1 MKYIIPYSLFE
12 NNNENNN
19 ENNDID
25 WSKLNREDKKGKLL
39 HLYSSIPIQ
48 KEKAEIVIKSIV
60 KDSGN
65 DFNIH
70 DKGTITPWK
79 FGKNKTIKKTNKNN
93 RELKLHDKLRFNDYF
108 NSLLKSKDIRGF
120 NFEGLIAGL
129 FNGSVQRPGLRDD
142 VKLKTGESCSV
153 KFIDSKSESPV
164 LASLKNAM
172 TPEILAEI
180 GNRRIYDVFNTISV
194 EEESL
199 RSKIF
204 DLAFGEIDLFL
215 IGYPDKQTSPN
226 YIILHVI
233 KNKEMKDAVCGG
245 LVNAPKTSSNKWQLR
260 ISSSAYKTDDP
271 IKIEIPKISDEDLDN
286 LWDIGSREW
295 SKEIFGNSI
304 SRRMRSDV
312 IDDVMD
318 NKEEIADNLEK
329 DIQKSRIKN
338 ENL

>member
-12 NNNENNN
+12 NNNENN
-19 ENNDID
+19 DID
-25 WSKLNREDKKGKLL
+25 WSKLNREQKKGKLL

-48 KEKAEIVIKSIV
+48 KEKAQIVIKSIV

-65 DFNIH
+65 NFNIH

-79 FGKNKTIKKTNKNN
+79 FGKNRIVKKKNKSKEE
-93 RELKLHDKLRFNDYF
+93 ELKLHDKLRFNDYF
-108 NSLLKSKDIRGF
+108 NSLLVSKDIRGF

-129 FNGSVQRPGLRDD
+129 FNGWVQPAGSRAD
-142 VKLKTGESCSV
+142 VILETGERCSV
-153 KFIDSKSESPV
+153 KFIDSKGEAPV
-164 LASLKNAM
+164 LASLKSIMNDD
-172 TPEILAEI
+172 ILNRI
-180 GNRRIYDVFNTISV
+180 GNRRIFDVFKTISKK
-194 EEESL
+194 EEDL

-204 DLAFGEIDLFL
+204 DMAFGDIDLFL
-215 IGYPDKQTSPN
+215 IGYPDEQNEPS
-226 YIILHVI
+226 YIILHIVS
-233 KNKEMKDAVCGG
+233 NKEMKDAVCGG

-329 DIQKSRIKN
+329 DIQMSRIKKD